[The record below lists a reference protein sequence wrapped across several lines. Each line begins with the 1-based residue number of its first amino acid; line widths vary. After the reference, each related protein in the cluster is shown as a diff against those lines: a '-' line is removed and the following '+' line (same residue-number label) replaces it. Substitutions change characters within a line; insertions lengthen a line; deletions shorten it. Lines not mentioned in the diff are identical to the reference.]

1 MRGKIGQI
9 KNERE
14 AEGLCVEVF
23 LNRKCRSIRHQQLR

>member
-23 LNRKCRSIRHQQLR
+23 LNPKCRNFQHQLQR